1 MFKKL
6 YLFLTLLTAFLFIGS
21 GTMWGDELTV
31 ANSTNT
37 NSNVPVWGNWCDA
50 DTRNQVIYPAS
61 LLTSMQNKNI
71 TSMTFYLSSSAAEAW
86 TSTFTIGLAEVEES
100 AIAGS
105 GGYWATYYYNSAA
118 TTTVY
123 TGTLDGTGSTIV
135 VTFSEPFSYTDGN
148 LLFNL
153 TSIAGN
159 YKDATFYGENQSG
172 NVHVASHG
180 STTATS
186 SSTGGTFLPKTTF
199 TYTTAAPVTCPKP
212 TELEYSNVTATSVD
226 LDWTNGG
233 TESSWNVLY
242 KASGDA
248 DWSSTVASEHP
259 YTLSGLTPNSNYQ
272 VKVQAVCGVGD
283 ESSASNVVSF
293 PTPCA
298 NLTLPWT
305 LDLSTATNNTILDC
319 WDISGSTS
327 TTASGSS
334 KYYVWGV
341 YKYGG
346 NDMLRMCNYNVAPS
360 TGSIALINTPNID
373 VPNDGKEYQLVF
385 NYSHTASCGA
395 FKVLIS
401 ENGGSSFSDFSPVAS
416 YTKVGSTTSYTEP
429 EAIDDNEAVISLAG
443 YNNKT
448 IMLQF
453 YANANYGTGAIFLK
467 NIRIVEASSCTKP
480 TGLSYANVTTNSVD
494 LSWTA
499 GASETAWNVRYMAD
513 GDADWTVIPANDN
526 DGFTVSGLSDN
537 THYTMQVQADCGSE
551 VVSEWNSTAIDFTT
565 KCNAFA
571 MPFTQTFDGLI
582 AGIPDCWDNSE
593 GTTDNDAY
601 KWNYYATGYSGKC
614 VRFEALYN
622 ATNNDNYLKTPSI
635 TVSEA
640 AQLSFRYKNPK
651 GAALSVYY
659 SIDGGEKESWL
670 TSLETKTTWSDLVV
684 EDLPAACEGHS
695 VVIMFK
701 GVSNCSYGDAYIY
714 LDEVQVKAVPTC
726 ITPTGLGYSA
736 VTAEGATLSW
746 TAGASE
752 TAWKVQYSED
762 NSSWSEAVDATSNPF
777 VLTGLDDNTLYYVR
791 VAANCGESVSDYTS
805 ATVSF
810 TTKCAAITSFP
821 WSEDFQGETNET
833 NIVCWDNSA
842 STCFT
847 NPAGSTPSKY
857 VWGVIRTGSY
867 GDYNYQLYMRNF
879 NVRAGTALINT
890 PSFTLPS
897 DKDMQLV
904 FNYSH
909 LASCD
914 PLVVKVSVNGGEFS
928 AIDGAS
934 YSNDPA
940 GTYSYSNPGTY
951 KEATIDL
958 SAHRGKTIILQFFT
972 TANYGEGAIWL
983 DNVRIEAAP
992 TCFKP
997 QNLSAASSITPDGA
1011 TFSWSASGHG
1021 ESTYQ
1026 WAVAAGSDAPAWVD
1040 DDAHKVNATSKTVTG
1055 LAAGTYKFYVRS
1067 YCDSEDQSDAAVS
1080 ASFTTATVAAPT
1092 IGTITTTN
1100 NSANVSWSAPEV
1112 SYSVQYQWKTNETSW
1127 SEPTSDLSVAIN
1139 SLSANT
1145 TYTFYVRSYFSAS
1158 SQSSSVS
1165 KQFTTD
1171 CNPITVSSEY
1181 SETFDDI
1188 NSGIPSCWKNNEG
1201 TTTTDSYKWN
1211 SAASGQS
1218 GRCVRFESKN
1228 NQSGKTNI
1236 LASPIFT
1243 ITSDADLT
1251 FFVKN
1256 YKGGA
1261 YDVKISVNGGERQT
1275 LFTGLTNIQNWTKK
1289 EAALTD
1295 HIGKTVQFFFCAT
1308 SNYSESNDGYL
1319 YLDEFQIVPVSCRKP
1334 ASDPV
1339 VSSKDAT
1346 TATLTWTAGG
1356 TNTDYQFCLAPAG
1369 TAEGDLVWDE
1379 NNVVSA
1385 LTTSFDDLEPVH
1397 SYDFYV
1403 RTYCDELNQSDA
1415 RMVSFR
1421 TSCGIFSAPFEENFN
1436 GQTAHGNDGIAPEC
1450 WDNSASTMETLS
1462 YLWQVVNYS
1471 GRNGSKCL
1479 RCGSMADEEKT
1490 NIIVSPEI
1498 RLGAGKQLLTFWCK
1512 KPEADNFVVKVT
1524 KDNGANFTT
1533 LLDLSEAVIADWTL
1547 KFAEIPDEFSSQVVK
1562 FYFCNTAVDQGS
1574 YIYIDDV
1581 RVARGEFFDD
1591 AANSGVEDRINAL
1604 ALVDEKIDFVMN
1616 RPMQFNGAYNTLCL
1630 PFDVS
1635 AEDMADSDHPLYNN
1649 TVKVFDYAT
1658 IGDNELQ
1665 LAIRGA
1671 SSIEAGVPCFVKYDG
1686 AAGDPRSAFLFK
1698 EVTIKAGLTP
1708 TVDGDASY
1716 EGIYEPIAVTAETDN
1731 GPHHIIFVGAD
1742 NQLYWP
1748 GVARTMRGFRAYFHI
1763 DANSLN
1769 GNPIKPGMPARM
1781 VEHHNTPT
1789 DIKNINAENGAVIK
1803 RLENNQVVIIRNGV
1817 KYNIQGQVIS
1827 K

>member
-1 MFKKL
+1 MLKKF
-6 YLFLTLLTAFLFIGS
+6 YLFLTLLTAFLWLGT
-21 GTMWGDELTV
+21 GTMWGETLTV
-31 ANSTNT
+31 GSEGSTNDY
-37 NSNVPVWGNWCDA
+37 VPITSTYA
-50 DTRNQVIYPAS
+50 DVAGTRVQTIYPAS
-61 LLTSMQNKNI
+61 LLTEIAGKNI
-71 TSMTFYLSSSAAEAW
+71 TALSFPTQNETVDWGSPTFAVRLGEVDETAFASNAFLSPS
-86 TSTFTIGLAEVEES
+86 F
-100 AIAGS
+100 
-105 GGYWATYYYNSAA
+105 
-118 TTTVY
+118 TTVY
-123 TGTLDGTGSTIV
+123 SGALSVVSNALDIAFSENFSYSGNKSLLVEIEILTSTGDWGYAKFYGNYASNAAFGNKVSYGGNGRASFRPMVTITYGESGGSTCAK
-135 VTFSEPFSYTDGN
+135 P
-148 LLFNL
+148 
-153 TSIAGN
+153 
-159 YKDATFYGENQSG
+159 
-172 NVHVASHG
+172 G
-180 STTATS
+180 SLAAAAA
-186 SSTGGTFLPKTTF
+186 SST
-199 TYTTAAPVTCPKP
+199 
-212 TELEYSNVTATSVD
+212 SATIT
-226 LDWTNGG
+226 WKKG
-233 TESSWNVLY
+233 TESAWDLQY
-242 KASGDA
+242 
-248 DWSSTVASEHP
+248 STDNFATNTELNLTTSEVTVDEDDCS
-259 YTLSGLTPNSNYQ
+259 YTLTGLTAATSY
-272 VKVQAVCGVGD
+272 KVQVRANCGGGEDVSGYTTP
-283 ESSASNVVSF
+283 VSF
-293 PTPCA
+293 RTYCSVPFADNFESQTANATPA
-298 NLTLPWT
+298 Y
-305 LDLSTATNNTILDC
+305 
-319 WDISGSTS
+319 WDNSASTS
-327 TTASGSS
+327 TTASQADKPAIWNVYQYSGNKMIRMYNYWAQS
-334 KYYVWGV
+334 GV
-341 YKYGG
+341 
-346 NDMLRMCNYNVAPS
+346 
-360 TGSIALINTPNID
+360 ALINTPIIELPAAPAACELTFD
-373 VPNDGKEYQLVF
+373 YA
-385 NYSHTASCGA
+385 HTASCGV
-395 FKVLIS
+395 FYVKVS
-401 ENGGSSFSDFSPVAS
+401 TNNGVSFTNLNS
-416 YTKVGSTTSYTEP
+416 YDKTTSGTDKDNPGSFTE
-429 EAIDDNEAVISLAG
+429 ATIDLTDYAG
-443 YNNKT
+443 ER
-448 IMLQF
+448 IILQF
-453 YANANYGTGAIFLK
+453 YANANYGSGSIFVD
-467 NIRIVEASSCTKP
+467 NISVHAVSACSKP
-480 TGLSYANVTTNSVD
+480 TGLSYDNVTASSVD

-513 GDADWTVIPANDN
+513 GDADWTVIPADDN

-571 MPFTQTFDGLI
+571 MPFTQTFDGLT

-659 SIDGGEKESWL
+659 SIDGGSKVAWL

-736 VTAEGATLSW
+736 VTAEGVTLSW

-914 PLVVKVSVNGGEFS
+914 PLVVKISQNGGAFA

-940 GTYSYSNPGTY
+940 GSYSYSSPGTY

-958 SAHRGKTIILQFFT
+958 SAYRGKTITLQFYT

-983 DNVRIEAAP
+983 DNVKIEQAP

-1011 TFSWSASGHG
+1011 TFTWEASGHG
-1021 ESTYQ
+1021 ETTYQ
-1026 WAVAAGSDAPAWVD
+1026 WAVAAGSDAPVWEDNA
-1040 DDAHKVNATSKTVTG
+1040 AHKTTSLTKTVSG

-1067 YCDSEDQSDAAVS
+1067 YCDSEYQSDAAVS
-1080 ASFTTATVAAPT
+1080 ASFMTATVAAPT
-1092 IGTITTTN
+1092 IGDITTTN
-1100 NSANVSWSAPEV
+1100 NSANASWTAPSV
-1112 SYSVQYQWKTNETSW
+1112 GFSVQYQWKTSKAGSVW
-1127 SEPTSDLSVAIN
+1127 SDATSDLSAAI
-1139 SLSANT
+1139 SGLEANT
-1145 TYTFYVRSYFSAS
+1145 TYTFYVRSYYDATHIGSEVTKS
-1158 SQSSSVS
+1158 
-1165 KQFTTD
+1165 FTTE
-1171 CNPITVSSEY
+1171 CNAITVSAVEY
-1181 SETFDDI
+1181 AETFDDI
-1188 NSGIPSCWKNNEG
+1188 NSGIPSCWKNSEG

-1218 GRCVRFESKN
+1218 GRCVRFNSKDN
-1228 NQSGKTNI
+1228 GTDKTNI

-1251 FFVKN
+1251 FYVKN

-1289 EAALTD
+1289 EAALTA
-1295 HIGKTVQFFFCAT
+1295 HIGKTVQFFFCGT
-1308 SNYSESNDGYL
+1308 SNWSENSNGYL

-1339 VSSKDAT
+1339 VSSKDAHS
-1346 TATLTWTAGG
+1346 ATITWTAGG
-1356 TNTDYQFCLAPAG
+1356 ANTDYQFALALAG
-1369 TAEGDLVWDE
+1369 EEPVWDAE
-1379 NNVVSA
+1379 NVVTA
-1385 LTTSFDDLEPVH
+1385 TSKTIEGLNPITN
-1397 SYDFYV
+1397 YDFYV
-1403 RTYCDELNQSDA
+1403 RTYCDEENQSDA
-1415 RMVSFR
+1415 RKVSFK
-1421 TSCGIFSAPFEENFN
+1421 TDCADYVTLPFEENFN
-1436 GQTAHGNDGIAPEC
+1436 SISANAIPEC
-1450 WDNSASTMETLS
+1450 WNNEEGTSGDYYKWKAVTYAGHNSSTCVRFNS
-1462 YLWQVVNYS
+1462 S
-1471 GRNGSKCL
+1471 
-1479 RCGSMADEEKT
+1479 T
-1490 NIIVSPEI
+1490 NDANATNVLATPAIL
-1498 RLGAGKQLLTFWCK
+1498 LGEGNLLTFWAK
-1512 KPEADNFVVKVT
+1512 NPTGGDFKVQIQAEGEERAD
-1524 KDNGANFTT
+1524 
-1533 LLDLSEAVIADWTL
+1533 LLTGITGLTDWTL
-1547 KFAEIPDEFSSQVVK
+1547 KYAAIPASYNNKKVQLF
-1562 FYFCNTAVDQGS
+1562 FCATSNEGDANA
-1574 YIYIDDV
+1574 YIYIDDI
-1581 RVARGEFFDD
+1581 RVARGEVFSD
-1591 AANSGVEDRINAL
+1591 AENNQARFATL
-1604 ALVDEKIDFVMN
+1604 AAAPETIDVIFN
-1616 RPMQFNGAYNTLCL
+1616 RTLLGNGDYNTFCL
-1630 PFDVS
+1630 PFSLD
-1635 AEDMADSDHPLYNN
+1635 ADQLAASPIANFKL
-1649 TVKVFDYAT
+1649 KAFDYAA
-1658 IGDNELQ
+1658 IEGDEL
-1665 LAIRGA
+1665 LIAITNA
-1671 SSIEAGVPCFVKYDG
+1671 SSIEAGVPYFVANTANEPNQTVQFYKDVVITADEPG
-1686 AAGDPRSAFLFK
+1686 KVDKGEVSFQGVFDPVDLAAQATDAAHNQLFLAAGNK
-1698 EVTIKAGLTP
+1698 I
-1708 TVDGDASY
+1708 
-1716 EGIYEPIAVTAETDN
+1716 
-1731 GPHHIIFVGAD
+1731 
-1742 NQLYWP
+1742 YWP
-1748 GVARTMRGFRAYFHI
+1748 AQNRTVKGFRAYF
-1763 DANSLN
+1763 NVTVGSGVLK
-1769 GNPIKPGMPARM
+1769 IKKGMPARI
-1781 VEHHNTPT
+1781 VERAEVVTGINNT
-1789 DIKNINAENGAVIK
+1789 NVENVTLKFI
-1803 RLENNQVVIIRNGV
+1803 ENEQVVIIRNGV

>member
-1 MFKKL
+1 MLKKL
-6 YLFLTLLTAFLFIGS
+6 YLSLTLLTAFLFIGS

-31 ANSTNT
+31 GSEGSTNDY
-37 NSNVPVWGNWCDA
+37 VPITSTYA
-50 DTRNQVIYPAS
+50 DVAGTRVQTIYPAS
-61 LLTSMQNKNI
+61 LLT
-71 TSMTFYLSSSAAEAW
+71 E
-86 TSTFTIGLAEVEES
+86 
-100 AIAGS
+100 IAGKDITGLS
-105 GGYWATYYYNSAA
+105 FPTQNETVAWGSPTFAVRLGEVDETAFASNAFLSPTF
-118 TTTVY
+118 TTVY
-123 TGTLDGTGSTIV
+123 SGALTVASNALDIVFSENFNYSGDKSLLVDIEILTSTGDWGYAKFYGNYASYAAFGNKVSYGGNGRASFRPMVTITYGESGGSTCAK
-135 VTFSEPFSYTDGN
+135 P
-148 LLFNL
+148 
-153 TSIAGN
+153 
-159 YKDATFYGENQSG
+159 
-172 NVHVASHG
+172 G
-180 STTATS
+180 SLAAAATS
-186 SSTGGTFLPKTTF
+186 STSATITWKKKGSESAWDLQYSTDNFATNTELNLTTLEVTVDEDDCSYTLTGLTAATSYKVQVRANCGGGEDVSG
-199 TYTTAAPVTCPKP
+199 YTTP
-212 TELEYSNVTATSVD
+212 
-226 LDWTNGG
+226 
-233 TESSWNVLY
+233 
-242 KASGDA
+242 
-248 DWSSTVASEHP
+248 
-259 YTLSGLTPNSNYQ
+259 
-272 VKVQAVCGVGD
+272 
-283 ESSASNVVSF
+283 VSF
-293 PTPCA
+293 CTYCSVPFADNFESQTANATPA
-298 NLTLPWT
+298 Y
-305 LDLSTATNNTILDC
+305 
-319 WDISGSTS
+319 WDNSASTS
-327 TTASGSS
+327 TTASQADKPAIWNVYQYSGNKMIRMYNYWAQS
-334 KYYVWGV
+334 GV
-341 YKYGG
+341 
-346 NDMLRMCNYNVAPS
+346 
-360 TGSIALINTPNID
+360 ALINTPIIELPAAPAACELTFD
-373 VPNDGKEYQLVF
+373 YA
-385 NYSHTASCGA
+385 HTASCGV
-395 FKVLIS
+395 FYVKVS
-401 ENGGSSFSDFSPVAS
+401 TNNGVSFTNLNS
-416 YTKVGSTTSYTEP
+416 YDKTTSGTDKDNPGSFTE
-429 EAIDDNEAVISLAG
+429 ATIDLTDYAG
-443 YNNKT
+443 ER
-448 IMLQF
+448 IILQF
-453 YANANYGTGAIFLK
+453 YANANYGSGSIFVD
-467 NIRIVEASSCTKP
+467 NISVHAVSACSKP
-480 TGLSYANVTTNSVD
+480 TGLSYDNKTASSVD

-513 GDADWTVIPANDN
+513 GDADWTVIPADDN

-551 VVSEWNSTAIDFTT
+551 IVSEWNSTAIDFTT

-571 MPFTQTFDGLI
+571 MPFTQTFDGLT

-622 ATNNDNYLKTPSI
+622 PTDRDNYLKTPSI

-640 AQLSFRYKNPK
+640 AILSFRYKNPK

-659 SIDGGEKESWL
+659 SIDGGEKAALISSL
-670 TSLETKTTWSDLVV
+670 TTKTSWSDLV
-684 EDLPAACEGHS
+684 EQELPPAWVGHN

-805 ATVSF
+805 ETVSF

-847 NPAGSTPSKY
+847 NPAGLTPSKY

-914 PLVVKVSVNGGEFS
+914 PLVVKISQNGGAFA

-940 GTYSYSNPGTY
+940 GSYSYSSPGTY

-958 SAHRGKTIILQFFT
+958 SAYRGKTITLQFFT

-983 DNVRIEAAP
+983 DNVKIEQAP

-1011 TFSWSASGHG
+1011 TFSWEASGHG

-1026 WAVAAGSDAPAWVD
+1026 WAVAAGSDAPVWVD
-1040 DDAHKVNATSKTVTG
+1040 DAAHKVNATSKTVTG

-1100 NSANVSWSAPEV
+1100 NSATASWSAPEV
-1112 SYSVQYQWKTNETSW
+1112 SYSLQYQWKTNETDW
-1127 SEPTSDLSVAIN
+1127 SEPTSDLNVTIN
-1139 SLSANT
+1139 SLSAST
-1145 TYTFYVRSYFSAS
+1145 TYTLYVRSYFSAS
-1158 SQSSSVS
+1158 LQSSSVS

-1218 GRCVRFESKN
+1218 GRCVRFNSKN
-1228 NQSGKTNI
+1228 NGTDKTNV
-1236 LASPIFT
+1236 LASPIFN

-1251 FFVKN
+1251 FYVKN

-1261 YDVKISVNGGERQT
+1261 YDVKISVNGGERQN

-1295 HIGKTVQFFFCAT
+1295 HIGKTVQFFFCGT
-1308 SNYSESNDGYL
+1308 SNWSESNDGFL
-1319 YLDEFQIVPVSCRKP
+1319 YLDEFKITPVSCRKP

-1339 VSSKDAT
+1339 VSSKDDSH
-1346 TATLTWTAGG
+1346 ATLTWTAGG
-1356 TNTDYQFCLAPAG
+1356 TNTDYQFALALKDEAPVWE
-1369 TAEGDLVWDE
+1369 TA
-1379 NNVVSA
+1379 NVVSE
-1385 LTTSFDDLEPVH
+1385 LTKSFENLSPLTW
-1397 SYDFYV
+1397 YDFYV
-1403 RTYCDELNQSDA
+1403 RTYCDELNQSEA
-1415 RMVSFR
+1415 RKVTFQTECASFV
-1421 TSCGIFSAPFEENFN
+1421 TLPFEQNFN
-1436 GQTAHGNDGIAPEC
+1436 SVAADAIPEC
-1450 WDNSASTMETLS
+1450 WDNSEGTSTDYYKWKGYTYGGTHGTNCVRFNS
-1462 YLWQVVNYS
+1462 STND
-1471 GRNGSKCL
+1471 
-1479 RCGSMADEEKT
+1479 ADAT
-1490 NIIVSPEI
+1490 NVLATPTIQ
-1498 RLGAGKQLLTFWCK
+1498 LGEGNLLTFWAKNPTGGDFKVQIK
-1512 KPEADNFVVKVT
+1512 KE
-1524 KDNGANFTT
+1524 GE
-1533 LLDLSEAVIADWTL
+1533 EAVDLLTTGLTGLADWTL
-1547 KFAEIPDEFSSQVVK
+1547 KYIAIPAGYNNKKVQILFHATSNDGDG
-1562 FYFCNTAVDQGS
+1562 NA

-1591 AANSGVEDRINAL
+1591 AANSGVKERVDAL
-1604 ALVDEKIDFVMN
+1604 DGQTIDFVMN
-1616 RPMQFNGAYNTLCL
+1616 RPMQFNGYYNTLCL
-1630 PFDVS
+1630 PFDIS
-1635 AEDMADSDHPLYNN
+1635 AEQLAESNHPLYNN

-1665 LAIRGA
+1665 LAIRDA
-1671 SSIEAGVPCFVKYDG
+1671 SGIEAGVPCFVKYDG
-1686 AAGDPRSAFLFK
+1686 AAGDARSAFLFK

-1716 EGIYEPIAVTAETDN
+1716 EGIYEPIAVTAEAEN
-1731 GPHHIIFVGAD
+1731 GPHHIIFVGAN

-1748 GVARTMRGFRAYFHI
+1748 GVNRTMRGFRAYFNI
-1763 DANSLN
+1763 DATSLN
-1769 GNPIKPGMPARM
+1769 GNPIKHGMPARI
-1781 VEHHNTPT
+1781 VERPKVSTGIESTNVENVTLKF
-1789 DIKNINAENGAVIK
+1789 IENG
-1803 RLENNQVVIIRNGV
+1803 QVVIIRNGV
-1817 KYNIQGQVIS
+1817 KYSIQGQKIQ
-1827 K
+1827 

>member
-6 YLFLTLLTAFLFIGS
+6 YLFLTLLTAFLWLGS

-31 ANSTNT
+31 ANGTET
-37 NSNVPVWGNWCDA
+37 KEEVPVYGWNG
-50 DTRNQVIYPAS
+50 DTKDTKSQTLYLS
-61 LLTSMQNKNI
+61 SDLTSMAGKDI
-71 TSMTFYLSSSAAEAW
+71 TALKFYSSTANVSWGSAVFDVKLAHVTAADMSSSPL
-86 TSTFTIGLAEVEES
+86 SPSF
-100 AIAGS
+100 
-105 GGYWATYYYNSAA
+105 
-118 TTTVY
+118 TTVY
-123 TGTLDGTGSTIV
+123 SGAISV
-135 VTFSEPFSYTDGN
+135 VSNEMSIAFDEPFTYNGTDN
-148 LLFNL
+148 LLL
-153 TSIAGN
+153 EIHISTKGDYAHA
-159 YKDATFYGENQSG
+159 YFYGVTTEEYMGVMSYPGWSG
-172 NVHVASHG
+172 TQ
-180 STTATS
+180 TTKVWFT
-186 SSTGGTFLPKTTF
+186 PKTTF
-199 TYTTAAPVTCPKP
+199 TYAAATSSCAKP
-212 TELEYSNVTATSVD
+212 TELGYSNVTATSVD

-242 KASGDA
+242 KASSDA
-248 DWSSTVASEHP
+248 DWSTTVASEHP
-259 YTLSGLTPNSNYQ
+259 FTLSGLTPNTNYQ
-272 VKVQAVCGVGD
+272 VKVQAVCGEND
-283 ESSASNVVSF
+283 ESGFSNVVSF

-298 NLTLPWT
+298 
-305 LDLSTATNNTILDC
+305 DLVAPFNAITFAGLSNNTNVEC
-319 WDISGSTS
+319 WDN
-327 TTASGSS
+327 TASTCFLNTAGTTP

-341 YKYGG
+341 FEY
-346 NDMLRMCNYNVAPS
+346 NSNEMLRMCNYNVRA
-360 TGSIALINTPNID
+360 GSALINTPNI
-373 VPNDGKEYQLVF
+373 VIPNDGKEYELVF
-385 NYSHTASCGA
+385 DYEHSSSQGDPFYVKVSDDGGASFTDLDNFAKNSTANYAAPTGFTEAS
-395 FKVLIS
+395 V
-401 ENGGSSFSDFSPVAS
+401 
-416 YTKVGSTTSYTEP
+416 
-429 EAIDDNEAVISLAG
+429 SLAG
-443 YNNKT
+443 YNSKT
-448 IMLQF
+448 IILQF
-453 YANANYGTGAIFLK
+453 YSTANYGNGAIFLD
-467 NIRIVEASSCTKP
+467 NIRIVAASSCTKP
-480 TGLSYANVTTNSVD
+480 TALSYANVTTNSVD

-513 GDADWTVIPANDN
+513 GDADWTVIPSDDN
-526 DGFTVSGLSDN
+526 TDFKVSGLLDN

-571 MPFTQTFDGLI
+571 MPFTQTFDGLT

-622 ATNNDNYLKTPSI
+622 ATNNDDYLKTPSI

-659 SIDGGEKESWL
+659 SIDGGSKVAWL

-914 PLVVKVSVNGGEFS
+914 PLVVKISQNGGAFA

-934 YSNDPA
+934 YANDPA
-940 GTYSYSNPGTY
+940 GTYSYANPGTY

-958 SAHRGKTIILQFFT
+958 SAYKGQTITLQFFT

-997 QNLSAASSITPDGA
+997 ATLSAASSITPDGA
-1011 TFSWSASGHG
+1011 TFEWEASGHG

-1026 WAVAAGSDAPAWVD
+1026 WAVAAGSDAPVWEDNA
-1040 DDAHKVNATSKTVTG
+1040 AHKTSELTKTVTG

-1080 ASFTTATVAAPT
+1080 ASFTTATVTAPT

-1100 NSANVSWSAPEV
+1100 ESAHATWTAPDV
-1112 SYSVQYQWKTNETSW
+1112 TYSVQYQWSLDGSSW
-1127 SEPTSDLSVAIN
+1127 SAATSNLYADIN
-1139 SLSANT
+1139 ELEDNT
-1145 TYTFYVRSYFSAS
+1145 TYTFYVRSYYDATRQSAA
-1158 SQSSSVS
+1158 VS
-1165 KQFTTD
+1165 KAFKTACDPFTVAVGTPFEQNFNDVTTNAIPD
-1171 CNPITVSSEY
+1171 CW
-1181 SETFDDI
+1181 D
-1188 NSGIPSCWKNNEG
+1188 NSEG
-1201 TTTTDSYKWN
+1201 TTTTADYKWKVV
-1211 SAASGQS
+1211 SGGQS
-1218 GRCVRFESKN
+1218 GKCAMFN
-1228 NQSGKTNI
+1228 GTDNGSGKTNVFATP
-1236 LASPIFT
+1236 LLT
-1243 ITSDADLT
+1243 INSDADLS
-1251 FFVKN
+1251 FYWKN
-1256 YKGGA
+1256 KKTGA
-1261 YDVKISVNGGERQT
+1261 YAVEISVDGATRTT
-1275 LFTGLTNIQNWTKK
+1275 LVSGLTSKDAWTLVDMPLTSYNGHSIQ
-1289 EAALTD
+1289 L
-1295 HIGKTVQFFFCAT
+1295 FFCGT
-1308 SNYSESNDGYL
+1308 SIADGSANL
-1319 YLDEFQIVPVSCRKP
+1319 YLDEFKITPVSCRKP
-1334 ASDPV
+1334 ASRPVANSITANGATLSWGISPAAAYQYSLVEAGNDPV
-1339 VSSKDAT
+1339 WEDID
-1346 TATLTWTAGG
+1346 
-1356 TNTDYQFCLAPAG
+1356 TNTK
-1369 TAEGDLVWDE
+1369 
-1379 NNVVSA
+1379 
-1385 LTTSFDDLEPVH
+1385 SFDNLQPTTT
-1397 SYDFYV
+1397 YDFAV
-1403 RTYCDELNQSDA
+1403 RSACGEESYSDTL
-1415 RMVSFR
+1415 MVSFR
-1421 TSCGIFSAPFEENFN
+1421 TACDVFNAPFEAGFEGLTN
-1436 GQTAHGNDGIAPEC
+1436 GTVPEC
-1450 WDNSASTMETLS
+1450 WDNSASTMTTPS
-1462 YLWQVVNYS
+1462 YLWQVTVK
-1471 GRNGSKCL
+1471 GTTGKCM
-1479 RCGSMADEEKT
+1479 RCGSMAGEEKT
-1490 NIIVSPEI
+1490 NILVSPEI
-1498 RLGAGKQLLTFWCK
+1498 LLGEGKQLLTFWCK

-1533 LLDLSEAVIADWTL
+1533 LLDLSTSEIADWAL
-1547 KFAEIPDEFSSQVVK
+1547 QYAEIPAAFSGETVK
-1562 FYFCNTAVDQGS
+1562 FYFCNTANSQGD

-1581 RVARGEFFDD
+1581 RVTRGEVFADSEDNESRFTTLKT
-1591 AANSGVEDRINAL
+1591 AAETMDVI
-1604 ALVDEKIDFVMN
+1604 FN
-1616 RPMQFNGAYNTLCL
+1616 RTMLYNGDYNTLCL
-1630 PFDVS
+1630 PFS
-1635 AEDMADSDHPLYNN
+1635 LNAEQLANSPLSNF
-1649 TVKVFDYAT
+1649 KIKAFDYAS
-1658 IGDNELQ
+1658 IEAGEL
-1665 LAIRGA
+1665 LIAITDA
-1671 SSIEAGVPCFVKYDG
+1671 SGIEAGVPYFVANQGNVANQTVQLYENVVITAAEPGAKDNSDVTYQGVFDPVDLAAQSTNDAHNQLFL
-1686 AAGDPRSAFLFK
+1686 AAGN
-1698 EVTIKAGLTP
+1698 TI
-1708 TVDGDASY
+1708 
-1716 EGIYEPIAVTAETDN
+1716 
-1731 GPHHIIFVGAD
+1731 
-1742 NQLYWP
+1742 YWP
-1748 GVARTMRGFRAYFHI
+1748 AQNRTVKGFRAYFQVTAGGPLHI
-1763 DANSLN
+1763 Q
-1769 GNPIKPGMPARM
+1769 KGMPARI
-1781 VEHHNTPT
+1781 VERSTVATGVENVQF
-1789 DIKNINAENGAVIK
+1789 DAQALKLIENG
-1803 RLENNQVVIIRNGV
+1803 NVVIIRNGV